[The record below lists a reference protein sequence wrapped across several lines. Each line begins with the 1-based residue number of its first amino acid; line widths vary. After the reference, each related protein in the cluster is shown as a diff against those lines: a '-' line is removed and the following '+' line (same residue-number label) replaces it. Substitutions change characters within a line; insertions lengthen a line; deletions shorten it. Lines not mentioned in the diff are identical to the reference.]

1 MIKIDWLD
9 ILSKGLITS
18 SLVFAATILWERYKI
33 KQEIR
38 GCALLLYGEVNDHI
52 NQLSIQDSLCIELLL
67 NSPDIE
73 WKESKHF
80 LAHHLC
86 FDDFQPIHK
95 HYSAMKSDRT
105 MLQKEGRIPEPFL
118 SEHLIKAN
126 AALSA
131 LLTLSKLNKRK
142 LNKYMK
148 ETT

>member
-38 GCALLLYGEVNDHI
+38 GRALLLYGEVNDHI
-52 NQLSIQDSLCIELLL
+52 NQLSI
-67 NSPDIE
+67 IE

-95 HYSAMKSDRT
+95 HYRAMKSART

>member
-95 HYSAMKSDRT
+95 HF
-105 MLQKEGRIPEPFL
+105 PEPFL